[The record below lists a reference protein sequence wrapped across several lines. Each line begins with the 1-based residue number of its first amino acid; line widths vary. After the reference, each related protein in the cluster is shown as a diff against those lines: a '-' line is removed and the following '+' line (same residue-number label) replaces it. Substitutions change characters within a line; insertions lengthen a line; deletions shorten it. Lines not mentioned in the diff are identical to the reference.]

1 MAQGQGSQQVPG
13 GHLGA
18 SGASS
23 LRAPLVLLLTP
34 NHKDPSVESIGQDD
48 GPGAGSPLKGQG
60 EAEQNQ
66 APRFTQ
72 DEVPGQS

>member
-1 MAQGQGSQQVPG
+1 MAQGQGAQQVPE

-34 NHKDPSVESIGQDD
+34 NHKDPSVESIGNWKIKEKEQ
-48 GPGAGSPLKGQG
+48 
-60 EAEQNQ
+60 EALVALCLFKVRE
-66 APRFTQ
+66 PKL
-72 DEVPGQS
+72 SLL